1 MRLRET
7 ALQRLG
13 EIPGSVVSREDDAHL
28 ELGIVLTPAAG
39 VGRQWLA
46 SREARPGQAVPPDAL
61 AQLGSPDRIERH
73 ESRRGPPHEDLPS
86 AAAPSVVTAAAAA
99 ARSGARCCRASSQR
113 SALILPV
120 LAPAVT
126 CTWVPSAGGRPREF
140 VSRTV
145 STSGPSATGASRRSC
160 FCSNAGRSGPK
171 TQTLTIAAPGPCRRS
186 SRGDSPAGTTPGR
199 HGGPSGAA

>member
-1 MRLRET
+1 MLT
-7 ALQRLG
+7 LSS
-13 EIPGSVVSREDDAHL
+13 GSYR
-28 ELGIVLTPAAG
+28 
-39 VGRQWLA
+39 RQL
-46 SREARPGQAVPPDAL
+46 PAL
-61 AQLGSPDRIERH
+61 AGSGSPVARH
-73 ESRRGPPHEDLPS
+73 GQGRRYRRMHLRSSEAQIGSSATITSGS
-86 AAAPSVVTAAAAA
+86 AARRPSTSNGAVSGDTRAAA

-113 SALILPV
+113 SALMLPV

-145 STSGPSATGASRRSC
+145 STSGPSTTGASRRSC

-199 HGGPSGAA
+199 PGAPSGAA